1 MKMVL
6 ASVFAV
12 GLMAAVAPTAAG
24 AANAGIGFTGVT
36 ATTQQDANIQAARWY
51 RHHHMRYCTR
61 WGWHHHRR
69 WCSGWGW
76 R

>member
-12 GLMAAVAPTAAG
+12 GLLAAAVPTTASAAP
-24 AANAGIGFTGVT
+24 GIGFTGVT
-36 ATTQQDANIQAARWY
+36 TTTQHDSNVVDARW
-51 RHHHMRYCTR
+51 HHNRWCR
-61 WGWHHHRR
+61 SWGWGWHHRR
-69 WCSGWGW
+69 MCRGWGW